1 MHSSVVC
8 HDRTGSMTFQTAIDN
23 DGKGLKKRDFEEME
37 NSNSSLGVYSSISNK
52 PTKATFVEA
61 VIRHELH
68 QDLFC
73 NTPDF
78 LTKLFKADES
88 AVEAIFTDAET
99 KKICEHSRWA
109 QFPQGKVAE
118 AEVYEPFMA
127 VLNFIIEGLPSSQVR
142 WLSDHKRHVPNTN
155 PDSINTADFKPD
167 FISALNFP
175 EVKTAGETAKV
186 PWPHILVPGEV
197 KKRNDEDAAA
207 LQLIKYMRQIFRECI
222 DRRFVFGLTLA
233 GSKMAVYLADRS
245 GVIGSEHFD
254 IHKASRL
261 LFKAEPKKLIRV
273 ILAMAT
279 MEHHRLG
286 WDPTLTVYDPD
297 KPTEGTPLYLAE
309 RPVATSYK
317 ERIWLVEIQK
327 PEAPGSF
334 KMSQTEVE
342 SFLLCKPISLQ
353 RGDAILGRCTR
364 IWKAILL
371 SAMGKDASQQ
381 QYFIVKESWRDIRRP
396 VEGDLYAQMGEC
408 DGIAKLHSYG
418 IVRVADGDDTT
429 ENIRN
434 KLTAFGRPRDINAK
448 QNRAARMSYDSLLEG
463 DILPDLL
470 PEHPAPASG
479 TDHLPL
485 IRARSRLVLETFG
498 WPIMFAK
505 SLLEFVGHKNA
516 VQKRVLHRDISSGNI
531 LITGNRERGK
541 RGVLIDFD
549 NAVNL
554 DDYHPTLD
562 DPLTGTRAFVLSEI
576 LTKTEMDI
584 VEVIQLGASRPPA
597 KRIIEHLPVHDLE
610 AFFWVLVYFCISREG
625 PARWRAELSQEPS
638 ADTDSLVSDFTSL
651 FAAETDRTLAFVK
664 STMWKSKSMAQQ
676 SIISHV
682 SPWTAP
688 LIPLIA
694 DVYELLKDAYT
705 ARHFDD
711 LHETIIELFNR
722 TEIRLSNLPAEEDLD
737 LFEDVVKL
745 REAEEQRR
753 RKDMPGQ
760 GDIQSPSKKAMV
772 TASAS
777 TSRAAL
783 PQLPQPQ
790 GSPSRPSKR
799 TKTDNSAILSHS
811 RRNCYLYLCHLSYF
825 VFAAQYSVLR
835 CYNTCCDSPL
845 AFS

>member
-1 MHSSVVC
+1 
-8 HDRTGSMTFQTAIDN
+8 MTFQTAIDN

-37 NSNSSLGVYSSISNK
+37 NTNSSFGAYSSISNK

-99 KKICEHSRWA
+99 KKIYEHSRWA

-127 VLNFIIEGLPSSQVR
+127 VLNFIIEGLPSLQVR

-155 PDSINTADFKPD
+155 PDSIKAADFKPD

-245 GVIGSEHFD
+245 GVLGSEHFD
-254 IHKASRL
+254 IHQASRL
-261 LFKAEPKKLIRV
+261 LFRAEPKKLIRV

-297 KPTEGTPLYLAE
+297 KPTEGTPSYLAG
-309 RPVATSYK
+309 RPVAASAK
-317 ERIWLVEIQK
+317 ERIWRVEIQK

-342 SFLLCKPISLQ
+342 FFLLCKPISLQ
-353 RGDAILGRCTR
+353 HGDAILGRCTR

-408 DGIAKLHSYG
+408 DGITKLHSYG
-418 IVRVADGDDTT
+418 IVRVADEDDTT

-434 KLTAFGRPRDINAK
+434 KLTACGRPRDINAK

-470 PEHPAPASG
+470 PEHSVLESG

-505 SLLEFVGHKNA
+505 SLLEFVGVLRDAINGHKNA

-562 DPLTGTRAFVLSEI
+562 A
-576 LTKTEMDI
+576 
-584 VEVIQLGASRPPA
+584 
-597 KRIIEHLPVHDLE
+597 H
-610 AFFWVLVYFCISREG
+610 
-625 PARWRAELSQEPS
+625 
-638 ADTDSLVSDFTSL
+638 TS
-651 FAAETDRTLAFVK
+651 VKK
-664 STMWKSKSMAQQ
+664 STKHAQ
-676 SIISHV
+676 
-682 SPWTAP
+682 P
-688 LIPLIA
+688 
-694 DVYELLKDAYT
+694 K
-705 ARHFDD
+705 
-711 LHETIIELFNR
+711 
-722 TEIRLSNLPAEEDLD
+722 
-737 LFEDVVKL
+737 
-745 REAEEQRR
+745 
-753 RKDMPGQ
+753 
-760 GDIQSPSKKAMV
+760 
-772 TASAS
+772 
-777 TSRAAL
+777 
-783 PQLPQPQ
+783 
-790 GSPSRPSKR
+790 
-799 TKTDNSAILSHS
+799 
-811 RRNCYLYLCHLSYF
+811 
-825 VFAAQYSVLR
+825 
-835 CYNTCCDSPL
+835 
-845 AFS
+845 